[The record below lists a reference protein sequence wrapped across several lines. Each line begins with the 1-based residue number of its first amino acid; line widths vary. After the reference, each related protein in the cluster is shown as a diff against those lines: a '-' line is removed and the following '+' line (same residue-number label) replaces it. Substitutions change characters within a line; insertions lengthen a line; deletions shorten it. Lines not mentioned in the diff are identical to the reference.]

1 MSWAAPARLFSSA
14 RTERAPGAPA
24 PTPARTERASGTPGR
39 IAAGRLVVWCV
50 SIAGLLMVAAV
61 ARAQPPRAVADPGLA
76 EASRALAAG
85 DAERAFVLGTDYLK
99 RHPGDV
105 RAQVLL
111 VRVHLERDEW
121 DDAYR
126 MADRAARA
134 HPADV
139 DVLYYLG
146 LVTRRLAADQFQRL
160 ARMAPDSARLHQ
172 LQAEML
178 EAQERRADAEDEY
191 AAALEARP
199 DLLDALLGLGKLKR
213 IRLACE
219 EAIGLYDKAES
230 VRPTFDAAYG
240 LGVCHSYLQ
249 NDDMAS
255 KKFEQAVQRNPSAAV
270 AWAGL
275 GTSLVKLRRTA
286 EGIAKLQRAIALEP
300 GMYDAHYMLGMAYQ
314 ASGDAVRAQ
323 DAFRRAEQLRGG
335 R

>member
-1 MSWAAPARLFSSA
+1 MN
-14 RTERAPGAPA
+14 
-24 PTPARTERASGTPGR
+24 R
-39 IAAGRLVVWCV
+39 IAVRRLAITSA
-50 SIAGLLMVAAV
+50 SIAGLLIVAA
-61 ARAQPPRAVADPGLA
+61 AAGAQPPRVVADRDLA

-85 DAERAFVLGTDYLK
+85 DADRAFLLGRDYLK

-121 DDAYR
+121 ESAYR
-126 MADRAARA
+126 MAKQAARA

-146 LVTRRLAADQFQRL
+146 LVTRRLAADELQRL
-160 ARMAPDSARLHQ
+160 LRMAPDSARVHQ

-178 EAQERRADAEDEY
+178 EAQQRNADAEKEY
-191 AAALEARP
+191 AAALEAKP

-230 VRPTFDAAYG
+230 IRPTFDGAYG

-249 NDDMAS
+249 NDELAV
-255 KKFEQAVQRNPSAAV
+255 KKFEQAVQRSPSAAV

-275 GTSLVKLRRTA
+275 GASLVKLRRTA
-286 EGIAKLQRAIALEP
+286 EGIAKLQRAIALAP
-300 GMYDAHYMLGMAYQ
+300 GMYEAHYMLGMAYQ
-314 ASGDAVRAQ
+314 ASGDTVRAQ
-323 DAFRRAEQLRGG
+323 DAFKKAEQLRGA